1 MSTQPNVTMQ
11 TPLYGFRIVKT
22 HQDDT
27 LHSIAARELGDAK
40 LWQKLIDYNGLV
52 PPYITSDPTQ
62 VGPGVLL
69 TGSSI
74 KVPAS
79 APVTTTTT
87 SPDDIFL
94 TDVALTNGRIGA
106 SARGDV
112 ATASGYD
119 NLNQALANRLNTPRG
134 RLMMH
139 PKYGSLHQ
147 RMKGVANGPTQGVLT
162 ANYARGAVKADP
174 RIASI
179 VSASATMSG
188 DVTEVTIVAQPISGG
203 PAITVTGSSK

>member
-11 TPLYGFRIVKT
+11 APLFGFRIVKT

-27 LHSIAARELGDAK
+27 LHSIALRELGDAK

-52 PPYITSDPTQ
+52 PPYITSNPAEA
-62 VGPGVLL
+62 GPGVILN
-69 TGSSI
+69 GSSI
-74 KVPAS
+74 KVPAT
-79 APVTTTTT
+79 APVTTATT
-87 SPDDIFL
+87 SPDDLFL
-94 TDVALTNGRIGA
+94 TDIALKNGRIGA
-106 SARGDV
+106 AAGGDV
-112 ATASGYD
+112 ATVSGYA
-119 NLNQALANRLNTPRG
+119 NLNQALSNRLNTPRG

-162 ANYARGAVKADP
+162 ANYARGSVKADP

-179 VSASATMSG
+179 VSASARITG
-188 DVTEVTIVAQPISGG
+188 DATEITIVAQPISGG
-203 PAITVTGSSK
+203 PTTTVTATSK